1 MLEDEAFEAFYKEH
15 QPGLLRFV
23 ASRIRDRHGAQ
34 DVVQEVYAKAYRNR
48 ARFDESRPFATWIYA
63 IARNACVDHLRR
75 RGRDPLAA
83 GGPWAPAPPPDLE
96 GAPALDSAD
105 PALSAQREELLALVR
120 RELAGMPD
128 HRRAAVEMK
137 ILDGL
142 TYREISEAL
151 GAPLGT
157 VAYWVRETITT
168 VAARLKD
175 LK

>member
-1 MLEDEAFEAFYKEH
+1 LLEDEAFEAFYREQ

-23 ASRIRDRHGAQ
+23 ASRIRDRDRAQ

-48 ARFDESRPFATWIYA
+48 SRFDQSRSFATWIYA

-83 GGPWAPAPPPDLE
+83 SGPWAPAPPPDLE
-96 GAPALDSAD
+96 SVQAPPSGD
-105 PALSAQREELLALVR
+105 PRQLAEREEILARVR
-120 RELAGMPD
+120 DELARMPD

-151 GAPLGT
+151 DAPLGT
-157 VAYWVRETITT
+157 VAYWVRETIATI
-168 VAARLKD
+168 ASRLKG
-175 LK
+175 LE